1 MPGGLVMNEV
11 ITDYLVV
18 TVPSGA
24 ISTFSLAEYFVDIL
38 GHTIR
43 EEGPKTL
50 YFTQDGGA
58 LTHIA
63 TKKFD
68 RIAASGRILHHFR
81 ALGIFR
87 DYLALL
93 SDHPHNVTRLDL
105 ALDVPVNPA
114 DVLPGLY
121 ELHKAGYSFGR
132 KAVPAAWTKKP
143 GLDGRDS
150 GCLYFGHRTKHKVC
164 AAIYDKALEAHEER
178 GEVLPQCLRYE
189 FRFAREVEASLR
201 DAAHPE
207 PLFYHV
213 ASPDFLAR
221 PAWVPEW
228 SPGAEAWKAPPRGDR
243 LPAERAEALV
253 ESCADL
259 RALARY
265 AAEIGPE
272 GVPWVL
278 RLIRKKL
285 EQCGADAGGGTRG
298 ATAPAAAPH

>member
-1 MPGGLVMNEV
+1 MAEV
-11 ITDYLVV
+11 IADYLTV
-18 TVPSGA
+18 TVPSGSV
-24 ISTFSLAEYFVDIL
+24 STLDLAGYFADIL

-58 LTHIA
+58 LIHTA

-105 ALDVPVNPA
+105 ACDVPVNPA
-114 DVLPGLY
+114 DVLPALY
-121 ELHKAGYSFGR
+121 ERHKSGYAFGR
-132 KAVPAAWTKKP
+132 KAVPTAWTKKP

-221 PAWVPEW
+221 PAWVPDW
-228 SPGAEAWKAPPRGDR
+228 SPGAEAWVSPPREVR

-259 RALARY
+259 AVLARY

-272 GVPWVL
+272 GIPWVL
-278 RLIRKKL
+278 KLIRKKL
-285 EQCGADAGGGTRG
+285 ERGQADAGVGGGVRS
-298 ATAPAAAPH
+298 ATPPAPASALH